1 MLSRVALV
9 SAGRLMFTG
18 RRRDMLPY
26 FALVQ
31 YPCPA
36 YKNPSDYYLDLV
48 TLDDLSAEAMLESS
62 QRIEQLAETFRRHQ
76 EPLSDPGPPIALPY
90 KIKRANC
97 LSQMIALLMR
107 ALVYTQPV
115 SLLCWLANVLLAVAM
130 SLIVGAIF
138 WDLPGSDPHL
148 VLGDRLGFHYTM
160 TLIAPWPL
168 WLRMSLGEV
177 GKERWAV
184 DHDVRDRLYCR
195 PAYIFTKG
203 LLEMLERSVGVRKSS
218 GCSRDRRRWVYGW
231 SIVWLPL
238 SSLGSSVGWPCR
250 RGGLLASDLGNIP
263 MARAV
268 AVGEGGGVERRLP
281 PTPRAE
287 KVERCKDHQDVNQLY
302 EDTKIVDSNKMSEAI
317 KVSSTSILRM
327 SLMRQL
333 VYNLPASA
341 LIWMAYIIP
350 AYCMSGLYLQGD
362 ETLAIYI
369 YTGFMVLYLLA
380 NQMFLTAL
388 GYALKHRH
396 VAAILAGLL
405 LSSLTLVSG
414 LPLHLLDVGV
424 CCQWLGTVSPARWIL
439 PVLLQREYSPL
450 ALSSSTSSLTCKN
463 KHFGVQHQDII
474 VQGSC
479 LPPNGTAVLQFVHF
493 LPDPRQPE
501 YMDSGSC
508 AT

>member
-107 ALVYTQPV
+107 AMVYTQPV

-195 PAYIFTKG
+195 PAYIFTK
-203 LLEMLERSVGVRKSS
+203 
-218 GCSRDRRRWVYGW
+218 
-231 SIVWLPL
+231 
-238 SSLGSSVGWPCR
+238 
-250 RGGLLASDLGNIP
+250 
-263 MARAV
+263 
-268 AVGEGGGVERRLP
+268 
-281 PTPRAE
+281 
-287 KVERCKDHQDVNQLY
+287 
-302 EDTKIVDSNKMSEAI
+302 
-317 KVSSTSILRM
+317 
-327 SLMRQL
+327 L

-479 LPPNGTAVLQFVHF
+479 LPPNGTAVLQYVHF

-501 YMDSGSC
+501 YMAPVAVAVFILCYLVASGSFLVSRYQPVQPRNNPNKP
-508 AT
+508 